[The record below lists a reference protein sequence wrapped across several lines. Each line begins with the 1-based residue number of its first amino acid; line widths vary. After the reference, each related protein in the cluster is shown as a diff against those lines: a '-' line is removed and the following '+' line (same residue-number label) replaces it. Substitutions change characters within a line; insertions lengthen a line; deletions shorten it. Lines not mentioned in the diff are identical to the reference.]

1 MNGFKRSMLVA
12 IVAALVT
19 ATAGQAQTI
28 AGTVRDATGAVMPGV
43 TVEAASPALIEKVRS
58 AASDGAGQY
67 RIVNLSP
74 GIYTVT
80 FALAGFTSV
89 KREGIEL
96 TDNFTATIN
105 AEMRLGTLEET
116 ITVSGV
122 TPLVDVQSLTKQ
134 SVFTR
139 DVLDV
144 LPAAHSIEGAGVM
157 TPGVTGSGL
166 VGNNGRDV
174 GGTSGLQQ
182 PSLVFRG
189 TNFSITRWDGFHL
202 SNLTVNGAGGGTSF
216 YVNSASTQEIVYSS
230 GADSVD
236 MQFPGLYVDLVPK
249 DGGNHFN
256 GYLFGDFT
264 YQPWSASNLGADLA
278 ARGITNVAKVYH
290 ISDFNPG
297 IGGPVRKDRLWFY
310 GAYR

>member
-1 MNGFKRSMLVA
+1 MTRFTQIIFA
-12 IVAALVT
+12 AVAAVLGA

-96 TDNFTATIN
+96 TGNFTATVN

-122 TPLVDVQSLTKQ
+122 TPLVDAVAPRGCS
-134 SVFTR
+134 SR
-139 DVLDV
+139 GPSSAA
-144 LPAAHSIEGAGVM
+144 PAAISSVGTAF
-157 TPGVTGSGL
+157 TSVTW
-166 VGNNGRDV
+166 RA
-174 GGTSGLQQ
+174 
-182 PSLVFRG
+182 R
-189 TNFSITRWDGFHL
+189 TRE
-202 SNLTVNGAGGGTSF
+202 A
-216 YVNSASTQEIVYSS
+216 AP
-230 GADSVD
+230 A
-236 MQFPGLYVDLVPK
+236 
-249 DGGNHFN
+249 
-256 GYLFGDFT
+256 FT
-264 YQPWSASNLGADLA
+264 
-278 ARGITNVAKVYH
+278 
-290 ISDFNPG
+290 
-297 IGGPVRKDRLWFY
+297 
-310 GAYR
+310 

>member
-96 TDNFTATIN
+96 TGNFTATVN

-122 TPLVDVQSLTKQ
+122 TPLVDVQSVTKQ
-134 SVFTR
+134 TVFTR

-144 LPAAHSIEGAGVM
+144 LPAARSIQGAAVLI
-157 TPGVTGSGL
+157 PGVTTPAPPATSVAPRGCSSRGPSSAAPAAISS
-166 VGNNGRDV
+166 VGTAF
-174 GGTSGLQQ
+174 TS
-182 PSLVFRG
+182 
-189 TNFSITRWDGFHL
+189 
-202 SNLTVNGAGGGTSF
+202 
-216 YVNSASTQEIVYSS
+216 
-230 GADSVD
+230 
-236 MQFPGLYVDLVPK
+236 
-249 DGGNHFN
+249 
-256 GYLFGDFT
+256 
-264 YQPWSASNLGADLA
+264 
-278 ARGITNVAKVYH
+278 
-290 ISDFNPG
+290 
-297 IGGPVRKDRLWFY
+297 
-310 GAYR
+310 

>member
-1 MNGFKRSMLVA
+1 MPTSITCSTATSSTRSTRRSRRRRPISSCGPPTCCRAGCSKSAGSSNFRKGGIPRIIEGGNRRRAMVRGA
-12 IVAALVT
+12 QTMTRFTQIIFAAVAAVLGA

-96 TDNFTATIN
+96 TGNFTATIN

-122 TPLVDVQSLTKQ
+122 TPLVDVQSVTKQ
-134 SVFTR
+134 TVFTR
-139 DVLDV
+139 
-144 LPAAHSIEGAGVM
+144 
-157 TPGVTGSGL
+157 
-166 VGNNGRDV
+166 
-174 GGTSGLQQ
+174 
-182 PSLVFRG
+182 
-189 TNFSITRWDGFHL
+189 
-202 SNLTVNGAGGGTSF
+202 
-216 YVNSASTQEIVYSS
+216 
-230 GADSVD
+230 
-236 MQFPGLYVDLVPK
+236 
-249 DGGNHFN
+249 
-256 GYLFGDFT
+256 
-264 YQPWSASNLGADLA
+264 
-278 ARGITNVAKVYH
+278 
-290 ISDFNPG
+290 
-297 IGGPVRKDRLWFY
+297 
-310 GAYR
+310 